1 MTLFWLLTVYLL
13 LLVARAVLDL
23 VRALS
28 PSFHPPGRVVL
39 LFEAIYTT
47 TDPPLRLLRR
57 VIPPLRV
64 GNVAFDLGFL
74 LLFIVIVILRNYV
87 RRL

>member
-1 MTLFWLLTVYLL
+1 MFWLLTVYLL

-28 PSFHPPGRVVL
+28 PSFHPPGRAVL
-39 LFEAIYTT
+39 LFEAVYTA

-64 GNVAFDLGFL
+64 GSVAFDLGFL
-74 LLFIVIVILRNYV
+74 LLFIVIVILRNYA
-87 RRL
+87 RQL